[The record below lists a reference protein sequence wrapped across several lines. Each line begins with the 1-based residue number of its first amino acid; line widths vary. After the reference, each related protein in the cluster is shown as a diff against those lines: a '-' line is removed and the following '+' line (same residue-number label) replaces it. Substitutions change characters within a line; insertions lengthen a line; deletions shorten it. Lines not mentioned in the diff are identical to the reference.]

1 MKLPELFGSTEIL
14 GEARALTDNERALAA
29 IDRLENV
36 YGILEIYGLS
46 SYVTFDLGML
56 SKYQYYTGIILKAT
70 PTAPAITLSTGAATT
85 SCWCSLERMPRPWAS
100 PSAWTI
106 F

>member
-1 MKLPELFGSTEIL
+1 MEEAWINPVDLTEASESLPPVAERFLRYAAVDTQSDETLSLIHIS
-14 GEARALTDNERALAA
+14 RALTDNERALAA

-56 SKYQYYTGIILKAT
+56 SKYQYYTCL
-70 PTAPAITLSTGAATT
+70 LYT
-85 SCWCSLERMPRPWAS
+85 SSCV
-100 PSAWTI
+100 
-106 F
+106 